1 MCSLEARSSNIQI
14 GTNTRSFSFSQHCRI
29 KKFGAA
35 FSCLPKKL
43 PMLAGAAIAFC
54 VHTAAAKPNLVQANY
69 ETPQVSQSAVA
80 VSYGSEQVAG
90 DVNVIIVGWNDTT
103 ARISSVTDAAGN
115 IYQLAIGPTQ
125 LSGTASES
133 IYYAKNIVEAP
144 GGVNAVTVKFST
156 AATFPDVRILE
167 YSGIDPIN
175 PVDVVGGTTGAGS
188 TSDSGEVRTR
198 NGSDLLL
205 GANYVQTG
213 TTGPGNGFTQQ
224 LVTGPHR
231 DLTEDQVV
239 TTTGLY
245 SATAPLS
252 LPGWWVMQMVAFRA
266 APAYVQGAYATP
278 QTPQTTVSVTYS
290 ASESA
295 GNLNV
300 VIVGWND
307 TTNVVNSVSDS
318 QGNTY
323 QLAVGPTKQS
333 TALSQSIYYA
343 KNIVGGSNTV
353 TVRFSGSAVYP
364 DIRILEYSGLDA
376 SNPLDVA
383 RGESGSGSPS
393 SSGAITTT
401 SPTEVLVAANTV
413 TGLTNGA
420 GSGFTQRI
428 LTSPDGDIAE
438 DEVVTASGSY
448 TATAP
453 LDSGGW
459 VMQIA
464 AFRASDAQPTPT
476 PTPSSTPTPTPSSTP
491 TPTPSSTPTPTPKPT
506 PSSTPKP
513 TPTPTP
519 TPTPIPTPTPSP
531 PQYVQGSYATPQTAQ
546 ATVQVTYAAAQ
557 AAGNLNVVIVGWND
571 TTAQVSSV
579 TDSKGNV
586 YQLAVGPMQVNTAL
600 SQSVYYAKNIGAAA
614 AGANTVTVTFASVAH
629 YPDIRIL
636 EYSGIDPLSPV
647 DVVVGSTG
655 NSAVASSNSVTTRNA
670 SDILVG
676 ANTVQTL
683 TTVAGDGFTQR
694 LLTSPD
700 GDVAE
705 DRVVTAASSYSA
717 VAPLSSTGWWIM
729 QMVAFRAAGAGPT
742 QTPTPTPTPTP
753 GPTPTPTPAPTL
765 GSVQLAWDANT
776 STGDPNTNTVGYR
789 LHIGTASGN
798 YSRVIDVGSAT
809 TAAISNLISGST
821 YYFVVS
827 AYNVAG
833 IEGPYSNEVS
843 SSAP

>member
-1 MCSLEARSSNIQI
+1 MRSLEARSSNIQI
-14 GTNTRSFSFSQHCRI
+14 GTNTRSFSFSQHWRI

-35 FSCLPKKL
+35 FSYLPKKL
-43 PMLAGAAIAFC
+43 PMFAGAAIAFS
-54 VHTAAAKPNLVQANY
+54 VNTAAAKPNLVQANY
-69 ETPQVSQSAVA
+69 ATPQVSQSAVA

-115 IYQLAIGPTQ
+115 IYQLAVGPTQ
-125 LSGTASES
+125 LSGTASQS
-133 IYYAKNIVEAP
+133 IYYAKNIVGAP
-144 GGVNAVTVKFST
+144 GGENTVTVKFST

-175 PVDVVGGTTGAGS
+175 PVDVVVGAAGEGAL
-188 TSDSGEVRTR
+188 SDSGGVSTK
-198 NGSDLLL
+198 NGTDLLL

-213 TTGPGNGFTQQ
+213 TTGPASGFTQR
-224 LVTGPHR
+224 LVTNPDGDIVQDR
-231 DLTEDQVV
+231 TV

-245 SATAPLS
+245 SATAPLT

-278 QTPQTTVSVTYS
+278 QTPQTTVSVTYTD
-290 ASESA
+290 AQSA

-323 QLAVGPTKQS
+323 QLAVGPTKES
-333 TALSQSIYYA
+333 TGLSQSMYYA

-364 DIRILEYSGLDA
+364 DVRILEYSGLDA

-383 RGESGSGSPS
+383 KGESGSGSPS
-393 SSGAITTT
+393 SSGAITST

-413 TGLTNGA
+413 AGLVNGP

-438 DEVVTASGSY
+438 DKVVTGSGSY
-448 TATAP
+448 TATAS
-453 LDSGGW
+453 LDSGSW

-464 AFRASDAQPTPT
+464 AFRASNAQPTPTPTPGATPTPTPGSTPTPT

-491 TPTPSSTPTPTPKPT
+491 TPTPTPTPASTPTPTPN
-506 PSSTPKP
+506 S

-519 TPTPIPTPTPSP
+519 TA

-546 ATVQVTYAAAQ
+546 GMVEVTYPAVQ
-557 AAGNLNVVIVGWND
+557 AAGHLNVVIVGWND

-586 YQLAVGPMQVNTAL
+586 YQLAVGPTQVNTAL
-600 SQSVYYAKNIGAAA
+600 SQSIYYAKNISTAA
-614 AGANTVTVTFASVAH
+614 AGTNTVTVSFDSAAH

-647 DVVVGSTG
+647 DVVVSSTG
-655 NSAVASSNSVTTRNA
+655 NGATASSDSVTTRNA
-670 SDILVG
+670 SDLLVG
-676 ANTVQTL
+676 ANTVQTA

-705 DRVVTAASSYSA
+705 DRVVTAAGSYSA
-717 VAPLSSTGWWIM
+717 AAALNSTGWWIM
-729 QMVAFRAAGAGPT
+729 QMVAFRAAGADPT
-742 QTPTPTPTPTP
+742 QTPTPTPTPT
-753 GPTPTPTPAPTL
+753 L
-765 GSVQLAWDANT
+765 SSVQLTWDANAA
-776 STGDPNTNTVGYR
+776 TGDPDTNTVGYR
-789 LHIGTASGN
+789 LHIGVASGN
-798 YSRVIDVGSAT
+798 YSQVIDVGSAT
-809 TAAISNLISGST
+809 TATVSNLISGSR
-821 YYFVVS
+821 YYFVVG
-827 AYNVAG
+827 AYNAAG
-833 IEGPYSNEVS
+833 VEGPNSNEASYSV
-843 SSAP
+843 P

>member
-1 MCSLEARSSNIQI
+1 M
-14 GTNTRSFSFSQHCRI
+14 F
-29 KKFGAA
+29 
-35 FSCLPKKL
+35 
-43 PMLAGAAIAFC
+43 AGAAIAFC
-54 VHTAAAKPNLVQANY
+54 VHTAAAKPNLVQANSA
-69 ETPQVSQSAVA
+69 TPQVSQSAVV

-90 DVNVIIVGWNDTT
+90 DVNVVIVGWNDTT

-125 LSGTASES
+125 LSGTASQS
-133 IYYAKNIVEAP
+133 IYYAKNIVGAS
-144 GGVNAVTVKFST
+144 GGANAVTVKFST

-175 PVDVVGGTTGAGS
+175 PVDVVVGTTGAGA
-188 TSDSGEVRTR
+188 TSDSGEVRTG
-198 NGSDLLL
+198 NGNDLLL

-224 LVTGPHR
+224 LVTGPHS
-231 DLTEDQVV
+231 DLTEARVV

-278 QTPQTTVSVTYS
+278 QTPQSTVSVTYP
-290 ASESA
+290 ASQSA

-323 QLAVGPTKQS
+323 QLAAGPTKQS

-353 TVRFSGSAVYP
+353 TVRFSGSANYP
-364 DIRILEYSGLDA
+364 DIRILEYSGLDT

-383 RGESGSGSPS
+383 GGGSGSGSPS

-401 SPTEVLVAANTV
+401 SPLEVLVAANTV
-413 TGLTNGA
+413 TGLTNSA

-453 LDSGGW
+453 LSSGGW

-464 AFRASDAQPTPT
+464 AFRASDARPTPTPTPTPSSTPTSTATPTPTSTPTPT

-491 TPTPSSTPTPTPKPT
+491 TPTPSSTPTPTPR
-506 PSSTPKP
+506 STP

-519 TPTPIPTPTPSP
+519 TPTI

-546 ATVQVTYAAAQ
+546 ATVQVTYAEAQ

-571 TTAQVSSV
+571 TTAQVSSI

-586 YQLAVGPMQVNTAL
+586 YQLAVGPTQVSTAL
-600 SQSVYYAKNIGAAA
+600 SQSTYYAKNISAAA
-614 AGANTVTVTFASVAH
+614 AGTNTVTVTFASVAH

-647 DVVVGSTG
+647 DVVVSSTG
-655 NSAVASSNSVTTRNA
+655 NSATASSDSVTTRNA
-670 SDILVG
+670 YDLLVG
-676 ANTVQTL
+676 ANTVQTA

-705 DRVVTAASSYSA
+705 DRVVTAAGSYSA
-717 VAPLSSTGWWIM
+717 AAPLSSTGWWII
-729 QMVAFRAAGAGPT
+729 QMIAFGAASADPT
-742 QTPTPTPTPTP
+742 QTPTPTPTPTQS
-753 GPTPTPTPAPTL
+753 
-765 GSVQLAWDANT
+765 SVQLAWDSNAP
-776 STGDPNTNTVGYR
+776 TGDANTNTVGYR

-798 YSRVIDVGSAT
+798 YSQVIDVGSAT
-809 TAAISNLISGST
+809 TATVSNLISGSS
-821 YYFVVS
+821 YYFVVT
-827 AYNVAG
+827 AYNAAG
-833 IEGPYSNEVS
+833 VEGPNSNEAS
-843 SSAP
+843 YSEP